1 MITTKKI
8 IKIVIQNLKFFAK
21 GLKIKTMWTLLG
33 FCLIFQE
40 EMMVQENLIELEKTM
55 A

>member
-1 MITTKKI
+1 MQVKMARWLLALHDTSGALL
-8 IKIVIQNLKFFAK
+8 V
-21 GLKIKTMWTLLG
+21 LG

-40 EMMVQENLIELEKTM
+40 EMMVQENPIELEKTM